1 MLHSTDYVIPPGSLI
16 LVTGA
21 NGYIA
26 SHTID
31 ILLQRGY
38 KVRGTVRTAKPWLDR
53 YFTEHYGEGRFESI
67 IIPMLD
73 ELDMC
78 RRAMQNVSGVLHVA
92 SDMSF
97 NSDPNAVIPWV
108 KRVTIHL
115 LEAAA
120 SQLSVTR
127 FVLTSSSTAALLP
140 TPGQKTIVDENTWN
154 EVSVHAA
161 WDESTP
167 PETRAYHIYSAA
179 KTEQEREG
187 WRWVRERKPRFE
199 FSTVVPNSN
208 FGRVLHPQIAGS
220 SMIRMRNL
228 LRGDG
233 SVMDEFPPPEWY
245 VNVEDTARLHVIALL
260 SPAVKGERIFAFASE
275 FNWTDVVSI
284 LRRLRPDNALI
295 PDPPANEGRDASEIL
310 PSRRAEDLLREF
322 YGQPGWIS
330 LEETIAAG
338 IEDVP

>member
-1 MLHSTDYVIPPGSLI
+1 MLHSTDYDIPPGSLI

-53 YFTEHYGEGRFESI
+53 YFTERYREGRYESI
-67 IIPMLD
+67 IIPLLD
-73 ELDMC
+73 DPEMC
-78 RRAMQNVSGVLHVA
+78 RRAMQDVSGVLHLA

-97 NSDPNAVIPWV
+97 NSDPDAVIPWV
-108 KRVTIHL
+108 KRAAIHL

-120 SQLSVTR
+120 SQPSVTR

-140 TPGQKTIVDENTWN
+140 TPGLKTVVDENTWN

-167 PETRAYHIYSAA
+167 SEERAYHIYSAA
-179 KTEQEREG
+179 KTEQERES
-187 WRWVRERKPRFE
+187 WRWVRERKPQFE

-208 FGRVLHPQIAGS
+208 FGRILHPEISGS

-233 SVMDEFPPPEWY
+233 SVMDEFPPQWY
-245 VNVEDTARLHVIALL
+245 VNVEDTARLHVVALL
-260 SPAVKGERIFAFASE
+260 SPAVRGERIFAFASE
-275 FNWTDVVSI
+275 FNWTDVVGI
-284 LRRLRPDNALI
+284 LRRLRPNNALI
-295 PDPPANEGRDASEIL
+295 PDPPANEVRDASEIL
-310 PSRRAEDLLREF
+310 PSRRAEELLREF

-338 IEDVP
+338 IEEVP

>member
-1 MLHSTDYVIPPGSLI
+1 MLHSTEYVIPPGSLI

-31 ILLQRGY
+31 ILLHRGY
-38 KVRGTVRTAKPWLDR
+38 KVRGTVRTAKPWLDS
-53 YFTEHYGEGRFESI
+53 YFAERYGEGRYESI
-67 IIPMLD
+67 IIPLLD
-73 ELDMC
+73 DPEMC
-78 RRAMQNVSGVLHVA
+78 RRAMQDVSGVLHIA

-97 NSDPNAVIPWV
+97 NSDPDAVIPWV
-108 KRVTIHL
+108 KRAAIHL

-120 SQLSVTR
+120 SQSSVTR

-140 TPGQKTIVDENTWN
+140 TPGLKTVVDETTWN
-154 EVSVHAA
+154 QVSVHAA

-167 PETRAYHIYSAA
+167 PEKRAYHIYSAA
-179 KTEQEREG
+179 KTEQERES

-199 FSTVVPNSN
+199 FNTVVPNSN
-208 FGRVLHPQIAGS
+208 FGRVLHPQVAGL

-233 SVMDEFPPPEWY
+233 SVMDEFPPQWY
-245 VNVEDTARLHVIALL
+245 VNVEDTARLHVVALL
-260 SPAVKGERIFAFASE
+260 SPAVRGERIFAFASE

-310 PSRRAEDLLREF
+310 PTRRAEDLLREF
-322 YGQPGWIS
+322 YGQPGWMS